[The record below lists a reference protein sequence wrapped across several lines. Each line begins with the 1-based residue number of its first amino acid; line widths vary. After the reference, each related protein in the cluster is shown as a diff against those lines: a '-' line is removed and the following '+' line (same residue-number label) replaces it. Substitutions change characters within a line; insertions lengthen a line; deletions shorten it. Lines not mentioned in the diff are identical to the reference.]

1 MRSKDQ
7 SYGSQRLLTLQE
19 TAAALGCSVKTLRRR
34 IDDGQIAVIRDGRI
48 VRIHP
53 DDLDRYVRSRRYG

>member
-53 DDLDRYVRSRRYG
+53 EDLDRYVRSRRYG

>member
-1 MRSKDQ
+1 
-7 SYGSQRLLTLQE
+7 
-19 TAAALGCSVKTLRRR
+19 VKTLRRR

-53 DDLDRYVRSRRYG
+53 DDLDRYVRNRRYG

>member
-7 SYGSQRLLTLQE
+7 SLGSQPLLTLQE
-19 TAAALGCSVKTLRRR
+19 AAAILRASVKTLRRR

>member
-7 SYGSQRLLTLQE
+7 SLGSQPLLTLQE
-19 TAAALGCSVKTLRRR
+19 AAAVLRASVKTLRRR
-34 IDDGQIAVIRDGRI
+34 IDDGKIAVIRDGRI

>member
-1 MRSKDQ
+1 MTVRYDPVLPR
-7 SYGSQRLLTLQE
+7 RLLTLQE

-34 IDDGQIAVIRDGRI
+34 IADRQIAVIRDGRI